1 MIFNKQS
8 VTQKREKLHSKKDR
22 ITSASTV
29 SICYVLVVA
38 AVFFIVC
45 LVGFSS
51 GAVSGMLAS
60 APNTDHLEPSNSAT
74 TIYDSNN
81 EPVQL
86 LSDYSSNRI
95 IVSENQLPD
104 HLKNAFIAIEDE
116 RFYEHDGVDIKGIA
130 RAIFSALKNGGKAT
144 QGASTITQQLIKN
157 NKFNVGGEVNLAAK
171 IKRKIQEQYLAVEV
185 EKKYSK
191 EEILRDYLNSINLG
205 KGTLGVEAASRYYFQ
220 KSVED
225 LSLCECAVLAAITK
239 NPTNLNPVDNPEN
252 NNERR
257 KLVLKKMFELN
268 FISNEEYQEAL
279 KDEIYSKITKN
290 ATEASKQDKTYSY
303 FTDAVIV
310 QVVEDLKNTL
320 GYSQEQAYNMVYRSG
335 LHIYSTQ
342 DTALQNAAVN
352 IINNKKNY
360 PEGTKYSLEY
370 TLEVTHADGNTD
382 TYNETDVQ
390 NYFAKKNKDKD
401 YKTLYSTKEKSE
413 QAAKTFRKSVVKE
426 DDTYTENIYYSLQPQ
441 LSYSLIDQSTG
452 EIKVLVGGRG
462 KKFDDLSLNRATS
475 SPRQPGSTFKILST
489 YAPALDNGSLTL
501 ASVFDDAPYN
511 YENGNPVHNYVKSS
525 YGGLTSVRS
534 AIVHSNNIVA
544 VKALTALTPQVGYDY
559 LTKLGFTTLVNNRE
573 GTDGSTESDI
583 NQSLALGGITDGVTN
598 IELTAAYAAIANGGE
613 YNKPILYTKVED
625 SNGNV
630 ILENKK
636 SPQRVMKQTTAWL
649 LTNAMEDVVSEGTG
663 QSAQLSSDMAVA
675 GKTGTTSNNYDY
687 WFCGYTPYY
696 TASIWTGYDYQTS
709 FDNDSDYHKVIWAK
723 IMNKVIEK
731 KKLTIKSFGKCKG
744 ITSATVCEKSGK
756 LAVSG
761 LCSHDP
767 EKNMARTEYFVKGTE
782 PTSSCDKHTSVIV
795 CTKSGKAAGKYCPDS
810 NKVTRVYRIRSK
822 NSSSET
828 DDAEYYLPYGLKSS
842 SCTYHTKTWYN
853 QLLEQ
858 KKKEEEEKKK
868 KEEEQKK
875 KEEDAQKLT
884 GLTQAL
890 DQFKSILNR

>member
-8 VTQKREKLHSKKDR
+8 VIQKREKLHSKKDR

-29 SICYVLVVA
+29 SICYVCAVA
-38 AVFFIVC
+38 AVFIIVC
-45 LVGFSS
+45 LMGFSA

-74 TIYDSNN
+74 TIYDSDNK
-81 EPVQL
+81 PIQF

-116 RFYEHDGVDIKGIA
+116 RFYEHEGVDIKGIA
-130 RAIFSALKNGGKAT
+130 RAVFSALKNGGKAT

-157 NKFNVGGEVNLAAK
+157 NKFNVGGESNFAAK
-171 IKRKIQEQYLAVEV
+171 IKRKIQEQYLALEV

-205 KGTLGVEAASRYYFQ
+205 KGSLGVEAASRYYFQ
-220 KSVED
+220 KSVEN
-225 LSLCECAVLAAITK
+225 LTLCECAVLAAITK

-279 KDEIYSKITKN
+279 KDDIYSKINKN

-320 GYSQEQAYNMVYRSG
+320 GYTQEQAYNMVYRSG

-342 DTALQNAAVN
+342 DTSLQKLAVN
-352 IINNKKNY
+352 IINNKANY
-360 PEGTKYSLEY
+360 PKGTKYSLEY
-370 TLEVTHADGNTD
+370 TLEVTHSDGNTD
-382 TYNETDVQ
+382 TYNEKDVQ
-390 NYFAKKNKDKD
+390 SYYAKKNKDKD
-401 YKTLYSTKEKSE
+401 YKTLYSSKEAMQK
-413 QAAKTFRKSVVKE
+413 AAQKFRKTITKK

-462 KKFDDLSLNRATS
+462 KKFDNLSLNRATS
-475 SPRQPGSTFKILST
+475 APRQPGSTFKILST

-501 ASVFDDAPYN
+501 ASIFDDAPYN
-511 YENGNPVHNYVKSS
+511 YENGTPVHNYVKDS
-525 YGGLTSVRS
+525 YGGLTTVRN
-534 AIVHSNNIVA
+534 AIINSNNIVA

-573 GTDGSTESDI
+573 GTNGSTESDI

-598 IELTAAYAAIANGGE
+598 VELTAAYAAIANGGE

-625 SNGNV
+625 SNGNI

-636 SPQRVMKQTTAWL
+636 NPQRVMKQTTSWL

-663 QSAQLSSDMAVA
+663 RDAQLSSDMAVA

-723 IMNKVIEK
+723 IMDKIIK
-731 KKLTIKSFGKCKG
+731 KKELAIKGFKKCKG
-744 ITSATVCEKSGK
+744 ITTATICEKSGK

-767 EKNMARTEYFVKGTE
+767 EKSMAHKEYFVKGTE
-782 PTSSCDKHTSVIV
+782 PTNSCDKHTSVVV

-810 NKVTRVYRIRSK
+810 NKVTKVYRIRTK

-828 DDAEYYLPYGLKSS
+828 DDAMYYLPYGLKNS
-842 SCTYHTKTWYN
+842 SCTYHTKAWHDK
-853 QLLEQ
+853 LLEQ
-858 KKKEEEEKKK
+858 KRKEEAEKKAK
-868 KEEEQKK
+868 QKIQEELEKNK
-875 KEEDAQKLT
+875 NKNLT
-884 GLTQAL
+884 DILKGLT
-890 DQFKSILNR
+890 DR